1 MDWTHELAIQ
11 SCDTGQRIPYLDS
24 RQLIITLKD
33 VQYQVKHNLY
43 TPSFYARKYDI
54 SHTLTERGGRV
65 RTDDFFRGKISWMHR

>member
-54 SHTLTERGGRV
+54 SHTLTERADV
-65 RTDDFFRGKISWMHR
+65 RTDDFSRGKISWMHR